1 MFFGVF
7 APFALQVGLGPAPGL
22 HPCQRSANRS
32 ATAFS
37 PWRNTQAPWAGN
49 RQPHRNAAARL
60 REQKPRQCNPFESR
74 KLSPRRFQRAR
85 ASNRAL
91 ARSAGHFVLG
101 FCLGRRSANRLAT
114 AEDPWHRSS
123 ANGQAR
129 PNNCRNTFP
138 TIPDR
143 TASNT
148 ILLCVGR
155 IGARGRLHSSQ
166 AESVRHSPEEQ
177 RMVKQE
183 IANEGLREGRRVKD
197 AEAKPKHPKFQVIRK
212 K

>member
-37 PWRNTQAPWAGN
+37 PWRNTQAPWAGD
-49 RQPHRNAAARL
+49 RQPRRNAAARL
-60 REQKPRQCNPFESR
+60 RDQKPRQCDPFESR

-114 AEDPWHRSS
+114 AEDPWHGSS

-129 PNNCRNTFP
+129 PNNRRNTFA
-138 TIPDR
+138 TLPDR

-148 ILLCVGR
+148 IFLCLAGL
-155 IGARGRLHSSQ
+155 ARERLHISQ
-166 AESVRHSPEEQ
+166 AASIRHSPEEQ
-177 RMVKQE
+177 RMVKPE
-183 IANEGLREGRRVKD
+183 IANEGLREGRVVKD